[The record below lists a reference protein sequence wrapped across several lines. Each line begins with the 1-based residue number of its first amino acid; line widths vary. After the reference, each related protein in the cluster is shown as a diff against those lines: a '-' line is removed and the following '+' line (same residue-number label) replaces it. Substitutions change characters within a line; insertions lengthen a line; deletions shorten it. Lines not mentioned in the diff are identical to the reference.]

1 MDDFV
6 PINLPSKC
14 FTYTNQDG
22 SKIDPSSVL
31 ARSYQGRDELYLS
44 QINPS
49 NLERNYLEVL
59 KSILQGIDPLQ
70 LTLGDRLYL
79 IIWEYVNSYDC
90 MMRVKTICP
99 YCLSEIEVEVDLRNL
114 ETVDLPDNYE
124 QPYEITLPISKE
136 KIQLRL
142 LTVEDEIEVE
152 RFSKKNKKEA
162 NLYRYARTIVS
173 SPDVMSR
180 MKRLSSM
187 KAKDYLTVVS
197 FQDKFFH
204 GPEMKTKFTCTN
216 DACGEEDVLD
226 IPFRSSFFVPE
237 ISQFSN
243 FDGEGV

>member
-6 PINLPSKC
+6 PISLPSKC
-14 FTYTNQDG
+14 LTYINQDG
-22 SKIDPSSVL
+22 SKIDPSFVL

-59 KSILQGIDPLQ
+59 KSVLRGIDPLQ

-79 IIWEYVNSYDC
+79 IIWEYVNSYDY
-90 MMRVKTICP
+90 MMRVKTICSH
-99 YCLSEIEVEVDLRNL
+99 CLSEIEIEVDLRNL
-114 ETVDLPDNYE
+114 ETVDLPDSYE

-162 NLYRYARTIVS
+162 NLYRYARTIVNS
-173 SPDVMSR
+173 SDVMAR
-180 MKRLSSM
+180 MKKLSET
-187 KAKDYLTVVS
+187 KAKDFLTVMS

-204 GPEMKTKFTCTN
+204 GPEMKTKFNCPE
-216 DACGEEDVLD
+216 DGCGEEDILD
-226 IPFRSSFFVPE
+226 IPFRSNFFIPE